1 MNVYFC
7 KNIKNRIYFTLKH
20 KCMVWFIPVGI
31 AVAGGLLLK
40 WGLGGDK
47 KETPKEEPL
56 KIEKKVAIIGQAES
70 GKTELWY
77 ALQGKTRP
85 SVVTTSNEPVEG
97 FFLDDTVY
105 IKPTQDIGGND
116 KYVKF
121 YDKIID
127 EDTIVF
133 FLLDI
138 TKINSGVSSEK
149 QTLSEFQK
157 AYSLKPRKIIILATH
172 SDQYTGTE
180 LQGEKL
186 VRDYFAPLER
196 YGIDCVKLE
205 IRLVNLKEV
214 ACIVGIKNS
223 IGMSFLR
230 L

>member
-31 AVAGGLLLK
+31 GVAGGLLLK
-40 WGLGGDK
+40 KWLLGGD
-47 KETPKEEPL
+47 KEEPL

-77 ALQGKTRP
+77 ALQGKRRP
-85 SVVTTSNEPVEG
+85 SVVTTSNEPVGG
-97 FFLDDTVY
+97 FFLDATVY
-105 IKPTQDIGGND
+105 IKPTQDIGGNN
-116 KYVKF
+116 KYVQF

-223 IGMSFLR
+223 IGMSF
-230 L
+230 